1 MSGSAIATAR
11 RAFLGMSHSPLLGL
25 NPVAADDQ
33 IAIDKAIAAARAAVH
48 EFAPELI
55 VLLGPDHYN
64 GFFNELMP
72 PFCIGS
78 QATAVGDY
86 LSPAGPL
93 NVAGELAIA
102 LADHLMDKHFDIAVS
117 RRMWVDH
124 GFSQALQFLWG
135 DEMDTPPVIPI
146 FMNAVAQPG
155 IARMARCK
163 ALGEGIGSFL
173 DRLPQRTLLIG
184 SGGLSHEPPVPTLAH
199 PDPAVRERIT
209 VRSTPTEQEREL
221 KTERVK
227 AAGLALANGDSWMK
241 PLNPEWDLQ
250 WMDAMASGQLDGLC
264 EMSEASIGTMAGNSA
279 HESKTWLVA
288 RSALPANTRLSCPVR
303 AYRAIPSL
311 IAGYGVMFMHH

>member
-102 LADHLMDKHFDIAVS
+102 LADHLMDRHFDIAVS
-117 RRMWVDH
+117 RRMLVDQSMMNQVRN
-124 GFSQALQFLWG
+124 GAVSIGLTLPPPIAL
-135 DEMDTPPVIPI
+135 
-146 FMNAVAQPG
+146 
-155 IARMARCK
+155 RMATIIC
-163 ALGEGIGSFL
+163 AMLPIMVVYPFLQPYFTSGITLG
-173 DRLPQRTLLIG
+173 
-184 SGGLSHEPPVPTLAH
+184 
-199 PDPAVRERIT
+199 
-209 VRSTPTEQEREL
+209 
-221 KTERVK
+221 
-227 AAGLALANGDSWMK
+227 
-241 PLNPEWDLQ
+241 
-250 WMDAMASGQLDGLC
+250 
-264 EMSEASIGTMAGNSA
+264 
-279 HESKTWLVA
+279 
-288 RSALPANTRLSCPVR
+288 
-303 AYRAIPSL
+303 AIKK
-311 IAGYGVMFMHH
+311 